1 MIYYHH
7 FFPFLPGALGLG
19 VAIFLLFPYFLPTII
34 AIIRKHGSTGG
45 IFALNF
51 LLGWTVIGWVGSLIW
66 ALSAD
71 NRTTVIVERNPVS
84 YSPPPPYNPPPSY
97 TPTPRQTDPTIRPAA
112 KTTQPDTA
120 QAKIDQLRQLKQLL
134 DEGALTEEEFNRQK
148 AAILG

>member
-7 FFPFLPGALGLG
+7 FFPFLPGTFGLG

-71 NRTTVIVERNPVS
+71 NRTTVIVERDPVS
-84 YSPPPPYNPPPSY
+84 YGPPPSYNPPPSY

-112 KTTQPDTA
+112 KPTQPGTA

-134 DEGALTEEEFNRQK
+134 DDGALTEEEFNRQK